1 MENTYLSEAEQ
12 MAGAAQNQDWGETSI
27 QIFVVELRYCYLL
40 LCQSALTTR
49 NMEQRIHLSHLP
61 LTVNV
66 LKTWNVTKLVTVTQG
81 SEQETRGQRGAAQE

>member
-12 MAGAAQNQDWGETSI
+12 MAGAAQNQDTSI

-81 SEQETRGQRGAAQE
+81 SEQETRGQRCAAQE

>member
-1 MENTYLSEAEQ
+1 MLFTAVPVSTN
-12 MAGAAQNQDWGETSI
+12 
-27 QIFVVELRYCYLL
+27 
-40 LCQSALTTR
+40 QSALTTL

-81 SEQETRGQRGAAQE
+81 SEQEARGQRGTAIAEVKLIAEPSCQISSALCM